1 MVHARADRSVSCEA
15 RTSELFCGSGV
26 FREVRGKHLCYEHY
40 HAYFSAQG
48 VRFTPKRIL
57 QWAREKRRQE
67 YLALMRLNE
76 EYYVR

>member
-1 MVHARADRSVSCEA
+1 MCEA

-40 HAYFSAQG
+40 HAYFQAQG

-57 QWAREKRRQE
+57 QWARGKRRQE
-67 YLALMRLNE
+67 YLALMQLNE
-76 EYYVR
+76 EYYRAEGTLPRRD